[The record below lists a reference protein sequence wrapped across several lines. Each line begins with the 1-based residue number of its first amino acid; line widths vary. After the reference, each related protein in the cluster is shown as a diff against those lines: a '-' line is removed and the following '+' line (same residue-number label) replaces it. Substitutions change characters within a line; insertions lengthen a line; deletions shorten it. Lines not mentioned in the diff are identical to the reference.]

1 MPFKEKSK
9 RRIGPV
15 FLRHHHFGP
24 EFVLRVNHRVEPLLR
39 SVLLRLKVDIPT
51 VTRHIHHPRASFRH
65 DTLSFSIDQTSTG
78 QDQVVLR
85 ARHDY
90 QSVPFSFYH
99 LNFRTKRQGTKLLKA
114 CCGRGRTTVVARH
127 RGSYVSLYRKKLASH
142 LPI

>member
-1 MPFKEKSK
+1 MSLVPKRDDAALGEHRPTDEERAVIGLVGSCRK
-9 RRIGPV
+9 RRRRTDLCHLRRKASGGIGPV

-51 VTRHIHHPRASFRH
+51 VTRHIHHPRASCRH

-90 QSVPFSFYH
+90 QSVP
-99 LNFRTKRQGTKLLKA
+99 LL
-114 CCGRGRTTVVARH
+114 V
-127 RGSYVSLYRKKLASH
+127 
-142 LPI
+142 LPPEF